1 MRGKNKSLLED
12 IVILFI
18 CGVLVY
24 FTYSYFFPTSED
36 TIEEITEVV
45 QQNNPIVAENK
56 AETTPVEVAK
66 KEETI
71 LPKIEERAL
80 EEKVIENRT
89 IMENKVETK
98 TQEPVKKEE
107 VVLPK
112 VEEKAIEKP
121 KVTPLVENVVTQPVI
136 PTVTPVEKKV
146 EEKVIEKP
154 VIIEQQTKELEEKAK
169 VDAFYKTIKEQVLN
183 NIRKN
188 IDSTSIKQG
197 EFVNIRLTI
206 LKDGRY
212 EHLTFIEGNKD
223 YFELIKPSLSQTF
236 PVIIDDSLKANFP
249 RYFRMKIEF

>member
-18 CGVLVY
+18 GGVLVY
-24 FTYSYFFPTSED
+24 FTYSYFFPASEE
-36 TIEEITEVV
+36 TNEEITEVV
-45 QQNNPIVAENK
+45 QQNNPLVVENK
-56 AETTPVEVAK
+56 PENTPIEDAK
-66 KEETI
+66 KEEI
-71 LPKIEERAL
+71 VSSKIEERAL
-80 EEKVIENRT
+80 EEKIIENRT
-89 IMENKVETK
+89 IIENKIEEK
-98 TQEPVKKEE
+98 IPEPIKKEE

-112 VEEKAIEKP
+112 VEEKIVEKQ
-121 KVTPLVENVVTQPVI
+121 KAAPLVENIPAQPVI
-136 PTVTPVEKKV
+136 PTVTPIEKKI
-146 EEKVIEKP
+146 EQKELEKP
-154 VIIEQQTKELEEKAK
+154 IVIEQQNKELEEKAK
-169 VDAFYKTIKEQVLN
+169 VEAFYKTIKDQIFS
-183 NIRKN
+183 NIRKS

-212 EHLTFIEGNKD
+212 EQLTFIEGNKD